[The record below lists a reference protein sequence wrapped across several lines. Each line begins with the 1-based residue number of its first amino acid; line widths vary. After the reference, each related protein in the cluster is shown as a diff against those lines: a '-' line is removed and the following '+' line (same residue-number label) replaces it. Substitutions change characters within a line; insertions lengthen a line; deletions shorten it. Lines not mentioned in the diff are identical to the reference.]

1 MVMTGLSLKNKTK
14 LRLSGLF
21 WTSMDWL
28 YPPRCCNCDIQG
40 VVFCQECFSQVKKIT
55 GNLCRKCGYPIGN
68 NQKYCVDCQQNLPPF
83 DQMRSWAVFEGPV
96 QKAVH
101 SLKYRKDLAL
111 GSVLADP
118 LIDLLKTTDWTFDLV
133 LPVPLSRARFRE
145 RGYNQ
150 AALIARNLAVKMD
163 IEYSNDTVSRVKHTK
178 TQISL
183 DVNKRFM
190 NLMDAFYANPAKLKT
205 RNILIIDDVITT
217 GATMQN
223 CSSAL
228 IKAGAEKVYCL
239 SVARSILRHP
249 KNPQFD
255 PMSNS

>member
-1 MVMTGLSLKNKTK
+1 MAMTGLSLKNKTI

-28 YPPRCCNCDIQG
+28 YPPRCCNCDNQG
-40 VVFCQECFSQVKKIT
+40 AVFCMDCFSQIKQIT
-55 GNLCRKCGYPIGN
+55 GNTCRKCGYPIGKK
-68 NQKYCVDCQQNLPPF
+68 QKYCADCMQNPPPF
-83 DQMRSWAVFEGPV
+83 DQMRSWAVYDGPLK
-96 QKAVH
+96 KAIH
-101 SLKYRKDLAL
+101 SLKYQKDLAL
-111 GSVLADP
+111 GSILADP
-118 LIDLLKTTDWTFDLV
+118 LVELLNKSDWIFDLV
-133 LPVPLSRARFRE
+133 IPVPLSRARLRK

-150 AALIARNLAVKMD
+150 AALIAWSLAAKMD
-163 IEYSNDTVSRVKHTK
+163 IQYSNDAVARVRHTE

-223 CSSAL
+223 CTSA
-228 IKAGAEKVYCL
+228 IRKAGAEKVYCL